1 MIVDSHFHAW
11 TEECPLATEHSYKP
25 VEAKPIDTCF
35 EIHDAHGVT
44 HGVLV
49 QPSFLGFDNRYI
61 LDCLR
66 QFPDRLRASVVVGP
80 DVGEKQLEEM
90 DALGVVGLRLNLISA
105 KTILNHQSPHI
116 FPLYEW
122 AAAHNW
128 HVEVF
133 ADGAI
138 WADVAARLLP
148 FGVTIVADHFGMPNA
163 ALDPED
169 IGHKAILKAAETGKV
184 WTKFSGFYRP
194 KVPDLAPYAARL
206 LEACGPDKIV
216 WASDFPWTGHETLH
230 PFQTTLDNLG
240 NWVEDPALR
249 AKVMGENAA
258 NLFRF

>member
-11 TEECPLATEHSYKP
+11 TEDCPLVAERGYKP
-25 VEAKPIDTCF
+25 LAAKSIDTCL

-49 QPSFLGFDNRYI
+49 QPSFLGFDNSYI

-66 QFPDRLRASVVVGP
+66 QHPDRLRASVVVGP
-80 DVGEKQLEEM
+80 DLDEPLLEEM
-90 DALGVVGLRLNLISA
+90 DELGVVGLRLNLIST
-105 KTILNHQSPHI
+105 KTVLNHQTHHI

-133 ADGAI
+133 ADGAM

-148 FGVTIVADHFGMPNA
+148 FGVTIVVDHFGMPNA
-163 ALDPED
+163 AMDPGD
-169 IGHKAILKAAETGKV
+169 IGHKAILKAAESGQV
-184 WTKFSGFYRP
+184 WAKFSGFYRP
-194 KVPDLAPYAARL
+194 DVPNLGLYAARL
-206 LEACGPDKIV
+206 LEVCGPDRIV

-230 PFQTTLDNLG
+230 RFQTTLDNLSK
-240 NWVEDPALR
+240 WVEDPDLR
-249 AKVMGENAA
+249 AQIMGENAA

>member
-11 TEECPLATEHSYKP
+11 TEDCPLVAERGYKP
-25 VEAKPIDTCF
+25 LAAKPIDTCLD
-35 EIHDAHGVT
+35 IHDAHGVT

-49 QPSFLGFDNRYI
+49 QPSFLGFDNSYI

-66 QFPDRLRASVVVGP
+66 QYPNRLRASVVVGP
-80 DVGEKQLEEM
+80 DLDERMLEEM
-90 DALGVVGLRLNLISA
+90 DTLGVVGLRLNLIST
-105 KTILNHQSPHI
+105 KTILNHQTHHI

-133 ADGAI
+133 ADGAM
-138 WADVAARLLP
+138 WVDVAARLQP

-163 ALDPED
+163 ALDPGD
-169 IGHKAILKAAETGKV
+169 IGHKAILKAAESGRV
-184 WTKFSGFYRP
+184 WVKFSGFYRP
-194 KVPDLAPYAARL
+194 NVPDLAPYAARL
-206 LEACGPDKIV
+206 IEACGPDRIV

-240 NWVEDPALR
+240 EWVEDPNLR
-249 AKVMGENAA
+249 AKIMGENAA
-258 NLFRF
+258 TLFQF

>member
-1 MIVDSHFHAW
+1 MIVESHFHAW
-11 TEECPLATEHSYKP
+11 TEDCPLVAERGYKP
-25 VEAKPIDTCF
+25 LAAKSIDTSL

-49 QPSFLGFDNRYI
+49 QPSFLGFDNSYI

-66 QFPDRLRASVVVGP
+66 QHPDRLRASVVVGP
-80 DVGEKQLEEM
+80 DLDEPLLEEM
-90 DALGVVGLRLNLISA
+90 DELGVVGLRLNLIST
-105 KTILNHQSPHI
+105 KTVLNHQTHHI

-133 ADGAI
+133 ADGAM

-148 FGVTIVADHFGMPNA
+148 FGVTIVVDHFGMPNA
-163 ALDPED
+163 AMDPGD
-169 IGHKAILKAAETGKV
+169 IGHKAILKAAESGQV
-184 WTKFSGFYRP
+184 WAKFSGFYRP
-194 KVPDLAPYAARL
+194 DVPNLGLYAARL
-206 LEACGPDKIV
+206 LEVCGPDRIV

-230 PFQTTLDNLG
+230 RFQTTLDNLSK
-240 NWVEDPALR
+240 WVEDPDLR
-249 AKVMGENAA
+249 AQIMGENAA